1 MIYIIERA
9 SNDENK
15 PCEEA
20 VKRPFKSTSNFEIN
34 YLWSIELNSLEELHK
49 FIDKY
54 GEVVIYNY
62 YNDFLHHK
70 TVRYENTPYIL
81 IYDNY
86 IE

>member
-9 SNDENK
+9 SEYKNK

-20 VKRPFKSTSNFEIN
+20 VKRPFKSTSNFEIT
-34 YLWSIELNSLEELHK
+34 YYWSVEINTLEELHQ

-54 GEVVIYNY
+54 GSVVIYNHYSVFINDKNVY
-62 YNDFLHHK
+62 YN
-70 TVRYENTPYIL
+70 NTPYIL
-81 IYDNY
+81 IYDSY